1 MPFTDYPEYDAIGL
15 AALVR
20 RREVRPTELTEAAIE
35 RIEAFNPAVN
45 AVVYKAYDQARAL
58 AAQQDAS
65 EPSGPLFGVPF
76 LLKDILGDCEGW
88 PTTLSSRAFSDRVM
102 PYDCELVSRFKRA
115 GVVFVGKTNT
125 PEFGIL
131 PTTEGQFHGPARNP
145 WHLDHSTGG
154 SSGGAAAAV
163 ATGMVPIAHGNDG
176 GGSIRIPASC
186 CGVVG
191 LKPTR
196 ARNSMAPDF
205 GDLLGGLLDE
215 HALTRTVRDSAALL
229 DATHGPVPG
238 DPYRAPP
245 VSGTFLD
252 DTLREPGRLRVAFSR
267 TDPFGRPLHPDCL
280 AGVDATAKL
289 LESLGH
295 TVEEAQ
301 PQIDPQGFVEAFSAM
316 WFAGIAYAIDLV
328 SLQSG
333 RTLQPGDL
341 ENLTHAVHARGRAI
355 SAVEFQFA
363 ELVMQQAGRE
373 MGRFHQTY
381 DCWLTPT
388 LATPPLRNG
397 VIDVRESD
405 LEKTYAPLIDYSPFT
420 AIQNASGQPSIS
432 LPLHWSGAGLPIG
445 MMFSADAGNEGLL
458 FQLAAQLEQAR
469 PWKDRR
475 PGLVLQHGARERDLA
490 TA

>member
-1 MPFTDYPEYDAIGL
+1 
-15 AALVR
+15 
-20 RREVRPTELTEAAIE
+20 
-35 RIEAFNPAVN
+35 
-45 AVVYKAYDQARAL
+45 
-58 AAQQDAS
+58 
-65 EPSGPLFGVPF
+65 
-76 LLKDILGDCEGW
+76 
-88 PTTLSSRAFSDRVM
+88 
-102 PYDCELVSRFKRA
+102 
-115 GVVFVGKTNT
+115 
-125 PEFGIL
+125 
-131 PTTEGQFHGPARNP
+131 
-145 WHLDHSTGG
+145 
-154 SSGGAAAAV
+154 
-163 ATGMVPIAHGNDG
+163 
-176 GGSIRIPASC
+176 
-186 CGVVG
+186 
-191 LKPTR
+191 
-196 ARNSMAPDF
+196 
-205 GDLLGGLLDE
+205 
-215 HALTRTVRDSAALL
+215 
-229 DATHGPVPG
+229 VPG

-245 VSGTFLD
+245 VSGTFLND
-252 DTLREPGRLRVAFSR
+252 ALREPGRLRVAFSR
-267 TDPFGRPLHPDCL
+267 TDPFGRPLHADCL

-301 PQIDPQGFVEAFSAM
+301 PQIEPQGFVEAFSAM

-341 ENLTHAVHARGRAI
+341 ENFTHAVHARGRAI

-405 LEKTYAPLIDYSPFT
+405 LDKTYAPLIDYSPFT
-420 AIQNASGQPSIS
+420 AMQNASGQPSIS
-432 LPLHWSGAGLPIG
+432 LPLHWSGAGLPVG

-475 PGLVLQHGARERDLA
+475 PGMVLQHDARQCDPV

>member
-1 MPFTDYPEYDAIGL
+1 MRFNEYAEYDAIAL

-20 RREVRPTELTEAAIE
+20 KREVRPSELTEAAIA
-35 RIEAFNPAVN
+35 RIESFNPAVN
-45 AVVYKAYDQARAL
+45 AVVYKGYAQARAR
-58 AAQQDAS
+58 AKEQDDA
-65 EPSGPLFGVPF
+65 EPAGSLFGVPF

-88 PTTLSSRAFSDRVM
+88 PSTLSSRMFRDRVM
-102 PYDCELVSRFKRA
+102 PYDCELVSRLKRA

-125 PEFGIL
+125 PELGIL
-131 PTTEGQFHGPARNP
+131 PTTEGRFHGPARNP
-145 WHLDHSTGG
+145 WNLEHSTGG

-205 GDLLGGLLDE
+205 GELLSGLLDE
-215 HALTRTVRDSAALL
+215 HGITRSVRDSAALL

-245 VSGTFLD
+245 VAGTFLD
-252 DTLREPGRLRVAFSR
+252 ETLRDPGRLRIAFSR
-267 TDPFGRPLHPDCL
+267 TDPFGRPLHPDCV
-280 AGVDATAKL
+280 AGIEATAAL

-301 PQIDPQGFVEAFSAM
+301 PEIDAQGFVEAFSAL
-316 WFAGIAYAIDLV
+316 WFSGIAFAIDLL
-328 SLQSG
+328 SLQRG
-333 RTLQPGDL
+333 YGPEPGDL
-341 ENLTHAVHARGRAI
+341 ENLTSAVHARGRAI
-355 SAVEFQFA
+355 SAVEYQLS
-363 ELVMQQAGRE
+363 ELALQQVGRQTA
-373 MGRFHQTY
+373 RFHQTW

-397 VIDVRESD
+397 VVDIDEFD
-405 LEKTYAPLIDYSPFT
+405 LEKTYVPLLDYSPFT

-432 LPLHWSGAGLPIG
+432 LPLHWSEAGLPVG
-445 MMFSADAGNEGLL
+445 MMFSADYGNEAVL
-458 FQLAAQLEQAR
+458 FRLAAQLEQAR
-469 PWKDRR
+469 PWKQRW
-475 PGLVLQHGARERDLA
+475 PAPVREREPA
-490 TA
+490 EA